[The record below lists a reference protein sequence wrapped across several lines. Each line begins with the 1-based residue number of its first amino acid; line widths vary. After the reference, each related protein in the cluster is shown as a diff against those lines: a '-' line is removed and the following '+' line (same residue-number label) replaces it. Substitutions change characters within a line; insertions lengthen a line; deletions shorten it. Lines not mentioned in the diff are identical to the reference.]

1 MTGSARCDPS
11 YNLQAGLTPADPMVT
26 PGAMADYV
34 DAGFYVVV
42 ADYEGEQFDEAAGQQ
57 EGYATLDGIRAAESR
72 LGLSAGSTPVALVGF
87 SVAPLPPTTPL
98 SWPPS
103 TPPAST
109 SWAPP
114 KTAWPST
121 TPTTLST

>member
-1 MTGSARCDPS
+1 
-11 YNLQAGLTPADPMVT
+11 MVT
-26 PGAMADYV
+26 PGAIADYV

-42 ADYEGEQFDEAAGQQ
+42 ADYEGEQFDEAAGQE

-87 SVAPLPPTTPL
+87 SGGAIATDYATELAPKYA
-98 SWPPS
+98 
-103 TPPAST
+103 PAST